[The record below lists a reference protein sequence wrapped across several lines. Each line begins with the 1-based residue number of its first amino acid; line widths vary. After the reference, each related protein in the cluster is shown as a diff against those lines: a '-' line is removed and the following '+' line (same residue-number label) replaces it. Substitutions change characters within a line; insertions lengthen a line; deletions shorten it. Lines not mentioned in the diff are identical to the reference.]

1 MHIPASIIEL
11 LCIVGIVTLLGFIYN
26 NILRSYEPILMSEGH
41 QSLKRKVSIQLDVI
55 IWIITIILS
64 LYCGLRTT
72 FNDTSTYMK
81 NFAELNTSF
90 SSVNTDISENP
101 GFQILQIFIKRY
113 ISDNPQWLILICA
126 TITIYLNIQFIKE
139 YSIHVGASVFLYMT
153 SCVYMF
159 AFAAI
164 KQSLATALMMIA
176 FTFAVEKKWVRFFMI
191 LAIAMSIHAFAFVF
205 VVTPLFVKSA
215 WGKWSYAVLF
225 GSLGVGVLFNSFIGV
240 FLSILGSID
249 DYYTADVL
257 SGNGVSLFRVMV
269 FFVPVGLSWLCRSY
283 IKKQND
289 RMLNLCCNFSLIGFA
304 FMFIAMF
311 GNPVLFGRMGNYFL
325 PFSLVTV
332 CYMVF
337 RCSKKQNRLIMI
349 IIMGMGYLVY
359 FYVYFKI
366 YIDAG
371 WNDFFAHAEFMS
383 LFK

>member
-1 MHIPASIIEL
+1 MLIPQSILEL
-11 LCIVGIVTLLGFIYN
+11 LCLIAIVTMLGFIYN
-26 NILRSYEPILMSEGH
+26 NILRSNEAILMSEGH
-41 QSLKRKVSIQLDVI
+41 HSLKRKISIQLDVI

-64 LYCGLRTT
+64 LYCGLRTS
-72 FNDTSTYMK
+72 FNDTAVYMK
-81 NFAELNTSF
+81 NFSELDVSLH
-90 SSVNTDISENP
+90 SVNPDISENP
-101 GFQILQIFIKRY
+101 GFVLLQIFVKRF
-113 ISDNPQWLILICA
+113 ISDNPQWLIFACA
-126 TITIYLNIQFIKE
+126 TITVYLNIQFIKE
-139 YSIHVGASVFLYMT
+139 YSINVGASVFLYMT

-159 AFAAI
+159 AFAAV
-164 KQSLATALMMIA
+164 KQTLATALMMIA
-176 FTFAVEKKWVRFFMI
+176 FTFAVEKKWLRFYMI
-191 LAIAMSIHAFAFVF
+191 LIIAMSIHAFSFVF

-225 GSLGVGVLFNSFIGV
+225 GSMAAGVAFNSLIGV
-240 FLSILGSID
+240 FLKILGSVD

-257 SGNGVSLFRVMV
+257 SGSGVSLFRVMV

-283 IKKQND
+283 VKKQND

-304 FMFIAMF
+304 FMFVAMF

-337 RCSKKQNRLIMI
+337 RCTKKTNRYVMVLIMGI
-349 IIMGMGYLVY
+349 AYLLY
-359 FYVYFKI
+359 FYTYFKI

-371 WNDFFAHAEFMS
+371 WNDFFNHANISE